1 MPSATSDWKIHVF
14 TRLTHRN
21 PPPPE
26 EADTTDMV
34 QLAISPNPGTAATEV
49 EAVPD
54 SDEYRDDSLED
65 AFATELDDEESW
77 LAPDARRKVRIR
89 LPAFIL
95 GLVIVIG
102 GAFWGGA
109 VVDKHFGVSN
119 TATAAAA
126 TGGSATAGRG
136 GATGAEGATGFG
148 GAGGFSAETPAAEG
162 KLSAISGNDLTVTS
176 TSGTKVSVTMTSA
189 TVVTRSGQGAA
200 GELTVGDTVVV
211 EGTKAS
217 NGKVTAT
224 SITATAAGT
233 TNTAAGAGTP
243 TGSGT
248 AGGGFSG
255 DGTAASG

>member
-14 TRLTHRN
+14 TRFTRRN

-26 EADTTDMV
+26 EADTTDTL
-34 QLAISPNPGTAATEV
+34 QLAIGHNPGAAAGEV
-49 EAVPD
+49 EDVPD
-54 SDEYRDDSLED
+54 SDEHRDDSLED
-65 AFATELDDEESW
+65 AFAAELDDEESW

-89 LPAFIL
+89 LPPFIL

-119 TATAAAA
+119 TATAA

-176 TSGTKVSVTMTSA
+176 TSGTKVSVTMASA

-233 TNTAAGAGTP
+233 TSTAAGAGTP